1 MRAMETKADFL
12 ASIAM
17 TNNGYLF
24 APTPAELQ
32 VAAKHTDTF
41 SIRRGQIHL
50 YGVACEHPAP
60 PVKWDWNKLD
70 QYQPDYEGA
79 ILARQEADQRYW

>member
-1 MRAMETKADFL
+1 MTTIDDLL

-24 APTPAELQ
+24 APSPAEMQ
-32 VAAKHTDTF
+32 VAVKNQDIVD
-41 SIRRGQIHL
+41 IRNGQIHKR
-50 YGVACEHPAP
+50 GVACEHPRKP
-60 PVKWDWNKLD
+60 EPMRMDRFLD
-70 QYQPDYEGA
+70 MPDYEGA

>member
-1 MRAMETKADFL
+1 MLKMETANDL
-12 ASIAM
+12 SASLAM

-24 APTPAELQ
+24 APTPAELA
-32 VAAKHTDTF
+32 VAARYPDLF
-41 SIRRGQIHL
+41 SIRRGQIHR

-60 PVKWDWNKLD
+60 PVKFDWRKLD
-70 QYQPDYEGA
+70 PYQPDYEGA